1 MHTSL
6 KLSYNI
12 DNVMKTHETQ
22 HRSVICQTTEVT
34 YEVKALIQQ
43 AWYA

>member
-6 KLSYNI
+6 KLSY
-12 DNVMKTHETQ
+12 KTHETQ

-34 YEVKALIQQ
+34 YEVKAVIQL